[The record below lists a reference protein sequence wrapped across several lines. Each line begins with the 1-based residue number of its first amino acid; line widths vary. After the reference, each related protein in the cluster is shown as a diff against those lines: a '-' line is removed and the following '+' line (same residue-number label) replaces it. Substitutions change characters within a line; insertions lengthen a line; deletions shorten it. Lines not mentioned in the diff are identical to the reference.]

1 MALNKKELKQKEK
14 EIKKFNKQKFKEYI
28 KQKNRK

>member
-14 EIKKFNKQKFKEYI
+14 EIKKFNRQKFKEYT